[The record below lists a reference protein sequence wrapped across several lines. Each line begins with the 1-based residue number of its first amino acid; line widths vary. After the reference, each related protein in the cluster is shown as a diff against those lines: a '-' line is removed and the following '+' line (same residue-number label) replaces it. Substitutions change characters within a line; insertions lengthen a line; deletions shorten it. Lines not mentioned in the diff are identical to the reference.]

1 MSQEQ
6 LILLF
11 VATVLTLAALSD
23 VARKEVPNAFSLGGA
38 ILGLMLQS
46 LFFGVEG
53 FFAGVLGWLIGFAL
67 TIPFLTLGKLGADD
81 VKLMAAVGACVGP
94 LLAIAAV
101 AGSLVMAMWLS
112 GGALVSRWGA
122 DTSVGRTFNDLRNA
136 MFPSKASP
144 ASGVPLAA
152 YTLVQRRPYAVAIL
166 LGTGLGLW
174 VVTGT
179 IFGFH

>member
-11 VATVLTLAALSD
+11 VATLLTLAALSD
-23 VARKEVPNAFSLGGA
+23 VARKEVPNAFTLGGA

-53 FFAGVLGWLIGFAL
+53 FFAGVMGWLVGFAL

-101 AGSLVMAMWLS
+101 AGSLVMAIWLS

-136 MFPSKASP
+136 MFPPKASP
-144 ASGVPLAA
+144 AGAVPLAA
-152 YTLVQRRPYAVAIL
+152 YTLAQRRPYAIAIL
-166 LGTGLGLW
+166 LGTGFGLW